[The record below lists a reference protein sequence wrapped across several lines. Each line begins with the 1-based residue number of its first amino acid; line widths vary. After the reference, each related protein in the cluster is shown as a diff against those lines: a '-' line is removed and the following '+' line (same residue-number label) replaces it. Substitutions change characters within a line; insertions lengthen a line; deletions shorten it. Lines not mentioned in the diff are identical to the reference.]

1 MIHEQI
7 VPQLVGGGGF
17 AVFVRDYAKEL
28 LAEGLVK
35 VCGAAGEVAMV
46 AVAGD
51 AYDSV
56 FGIGVQEILAVG
68 VFGEAGG

>member
-1 MIHEQI
+1 MVHEQI

-17 AVFVRDYAKEL
+17 VVFVRDYGKEL
-28 LAEGLVK
+28 LAESLVE
-35 VCGAAGEVAMV
+35 VRRSAREVAMA

-51 AYDSV
+51 VYDSV
-56 FGIGVQEILAVG
+56 FGVGVQEILAVG